1 MPSLENWGSGLKNSS
16 KCLHILHT
24 KCVRAHTHTLSLA
37 LSLSLLLSL
46 PLVLSHTQGIG
57 FTTISPSEYN
67 VIPSSA
73 ISRPLETSPYHWLL
87 WGSSIRHKKKRKRF
101 HDLTLLR
108 EGQTVG
114 CLVTQT
120 GELHYFVD
128 GKHVGRGWSGLPV
141 DKPLW
146 GIIDVYG
153 KCSKIKAHI
162 LSDGMYVYT
171 YCIAVLH
178 MYTYRIAVSLH
189 DRCSTCRYVR
199 ICMYVHKHTHVC
211 IYHTH
216 IHMYHTCICSIIL

>member
-1 MPSLENWGSGLKNSS
+1 MDATKQHKDGLVHTAWPVAVGRLFQITILETVDKWAGSM
-16 KCLHILHT
+16 
-24 KCVRAHTHTLSLA
+24 
-37 LSLSLLLSL
+37 
-46 PLVLSHTQGIG
+46 GIG

-67 VIPSSA
+67 TIPSSA

-87 WGSSIRHKKKRKRF
+87 WGSSIRHKKKRRRF

-108 EGQTVG
+108 AGQTVG

-146 GIIDVYG
+146 GIVDVYG

-162 LSDGMYVYT
+162 LSDEIMVDHQLT
-171 YCIAVLH
+171 EASQEL
-178 MYTYRIAVSLH
+178 ALA
-189 DRCSTCRYVR
+189 
-199 ICMYVHKHTHVC
+199 KHTLEQKDGIIQQLRDQINQMDSEIQHLQSTM
-211 IYHTH
+211 TH
-216 IHMYHTCICSIIL
+216 ISNRTHTTSPDFDKDDSSWYL